1 MLTQSS
7 WTREWL
13 EVDSSKLYFLRNHD
27 RTDNNL
33 EVQVLC
39 DLMLVSV
46 RDLSKGATA
55 ADVPYCFE
63 VAYANVKTFVFQAEG
78 PVEYLDWVSTIKQ
91 SIERRLTS
99 GFASSLPPVHAAS
112 TLNKP
117 GVNPR
122 PSGQTSDS
130 PIDPLD
136 GEADPEA
143 AIFAKKATSTK
154 RKEVADAIRALLAAN
169 PQCAECRKANP
180 DWISLN
186 LGILLCID
194 CSGVHRG
201 LGVHVSKVRSLT
213 LDADLDPLEYHFLA
227 KWGNKA
233 SNLIWQGRLEGYAV
247 PVSSDSYTVRENFIR
262 AKYIDKR
269 FLCDAPHVDL
279 TTESNGEVIIMTPV
293 DVLFHACRRNDLST
307 VMACVAHGIDL
318 QSPSS
323 EGPGNALCVAAEAG
337 AFECVVALLNNGAD
351 PTPIPPSISSD
362 PPQQGQQT
370 TPTLLSPSDIAKSS
384 GFDSLSQYIQLK
396 ADLKKPIS
404 APISSTSGPKIPSP
418 PFTDTV
424 RGTETIAVKVDFD
437 DFY

>member
-13 EVDSSKLYFLRNHD
+13 VIDSSKLYFVRNHD

-78 PVEYLDWVSTIKQ
+78 PVEYLDWISTIKQ

-99 GFASSLPPVHAAS
+99 GFASSLPPVYAAS
-112 TLNKP
+112 ALNKP

-122 PSGQTSDS
+122 PPGQASDS
-130 PIDPLD
+130 PIVSPDS
-136 GEADPEA
+136 EADPEA

-154 RKEVADAIRALLAAN
+154 RKEVADAIRALLAAS

-180 DWISLN
+180 DWIRLN

-194 CSGVHRG
+194 CGGVHRG

-213 LDADLDPLEYHFLA
+213 LDADLDPLEYQFLA

-233 SNLIWQGRLEGYAV
+233 SNLIWQGRLEGYTV
-247 PVSSDSYTVRENFIR
+247 PVPSDSYTVRENFIR

-269 FLCDAPHVDL
+269 FLCDTPHLEL
-279 TTESNGEVIIMTPV
+279 TTESNGEVRIMTPV
-293 DVLFHACRRNDLST
+293 DLLFHACRRNDLSM
-307 VMACVAHGIDL
+307 VMACVAHGVDL
-318 QSPSS
+318 QSPST
-323 EGPGNALCVAAEAG
+323 EGPGNALCIAAEAG
-337 AFECVVALLNNGAD
+337 AFECVVSLINNGAD
-351 PTPIPPSISSD
+351 PTPIPVPISSD
-362 PPQQGQQT
+362 PPQQGQQSP
-370 TPTLLSPSDIAKSS
+370 PTMLSPSDIAKAH
-384 GFDSLSQYIQLK
+384 GFDSLSQYIKLK
-396 ADLKKPIS
+396 ADLKKPVIIS
-404 APISSTSGPKIPSP
+404 TSSTSVPKNPSP
-418 PFTDTV
+418 PLTNTV
-424 RGTETIAVKVDFD
+424 RGTEAIAVKVDFD